1 MKQLVAF
8 CWLPCEVILD
18 SARIEQHNRDELF
31 RSIVIGTAV
40 IWEKHESL
48 WKGFAYVIAA
58 PTAWKEQNDRVR
70 EPNLPILFI

>member
-18 SARIEQHNRDELF
+18 SARIEQHKREELF

-40 IWEKHESL
+40 VWEKHESL
-48 WKGFAYVIAA
+48 WKGFCLCHCCSDCMERA
-58 PTAWKEQNDRVR
+58 E
-70 EPNLPILFI
+70 LPC